1 MPLKKEQL
9 DLTNA
14 MVWIPDSKTPNGV
27 AEVPLTPLALEAFR
41 DQMRLS
47 PCSPFLFPSD
57 KNQSGYQRTLPS
69 SREAPPRTV
78 AAPIA
83 LWINVRRELM
93 VPRGVSCDGRSKA
106 QRNFFFYRTDKIR
119 SPPKKIETIP
129 RKAGATLLDTR
140 SFSLDDL
147 VFAIQPRS

>member
-1 MPLKKEQL
+1 MPS
-9 DLTNA
+9 N
-14 MVWIPDSKTPNGV
+14 
-27 AEVPLTPLALEAFR
+27 
-41 DQMRLS
+41 
-47 PCSPFLFPSD
+47 
-57 KNQSGYQRTLPS
+57 
-69 SREAPPRTV
+69 REAPPRTV

-147 VFAIQPRS
+147 VFAIQPRSEERCVHCNTSFGSPWSKANRIGLEVPMSTAVQR